1 LLVDEVAAYLASAG
15 IGLTTASPNPNL
27 FTNPFPLGGPDEAVC
42 LVPWN
47 TTTVDT
53 FGESLS
59 APAMEVQSFKVI
71 SRGKKDKAKAAETKA
86 YAVYKK
92 LRRLGPVTLS
102 GVKYHHI
109 EAQPPI
115 WLSDDET
122 GRPRYHFDAVA
133 WKAESP

>member
-1 LLVDEVAAYLASAG
+1 VLTDEIAGYLVTTGL
-15 IGLTTASPNPNL
+15 GLTTAPPNPNL
-27 FTNPFPLGGPDEAVC
+27 FAGPFPLGGPDEAVC

-47 TTTVDT
+47 TSTVDT

-59 APAMEVQSFKVI
+59 APAMEMQNFKVI
-71 SRGKKDKAKAAETKA
+71 SRGKRDKAKAAETKA

-122 GRPRYHFDAVA
+122 GRPRFHFDCTAF
-133 WKAESP
+133 KAESP